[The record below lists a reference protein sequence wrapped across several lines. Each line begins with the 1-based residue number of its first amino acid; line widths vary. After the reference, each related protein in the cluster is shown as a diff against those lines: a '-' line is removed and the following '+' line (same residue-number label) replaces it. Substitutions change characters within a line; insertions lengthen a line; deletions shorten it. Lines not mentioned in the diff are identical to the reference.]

1 MLFHVVISHDYR
13 FFLEVPRSEESLDP
27 NGSPRRGEVGRPTL
41 GAFRGFLTTFFYQA
55 RFGVFTQQ
63 ILLAVDEPQKLPFGS
78 L

>member
-1 MLFHVVISHDYR
+1 MVVSTTHDYR
-13 FFLEVPRSEESLDP
+13 FFLEVPRFEELQDP

-41 GAFRGFLTTFFYQA
+41 GAFGGFLATFFYQA